1 MSNSNDV
8 EGWHNCLNRKARKS
22 NLQFY
27 IMLTLLYKEAQ
38 MIPCQAK
45 MVSEGKLTRHQTK
58 MIRTM
63 HGKKFK
69 MWGMY
74 TNKEI
79 SIRPNNLL
87 RLCGRIYGSRS

>member
-1 MSNSNDV
+1 
-8 EGWHNCLNRKARKS
+8 
-22 NLQFY
+22 
-27 IMLTLLYKEAQ
+27 

-63 HGKKFK
+63 HGKKIK
-69 MWGMY
+69 IWRMY

-79 SIRPNNLL
+79 STNNLL
-87 RLCGRIYGSRS
+87 RLCGRIYGP